1 MTSRSRFVPARILLD
16 LVEQTTIAMFRI
28 EKSRVR
34 CGSGNVARL
43 ERGCIRTHSVL
54 RKVNEMTETMEVN
67 IAEALALID
76 EGLGLTMSR
85 ELMSTGEVA
94 DLLLDVR
101 TILAAVPTEALVA
114 EDVVPEPIA

>member
-1 MTSRSRFVPARILLD
+1 VWFW
-16 LVEQTTIAMFRI
+16 E
-28 EKSRVR
+28 
-34 CGSGNVARL
+34 CGRL